1 VSVLTSEERLRSL
14 DQTVGEVKQSLVE
27 ESFVEAA
34 EALSQST
41 EVDGAFQER
50 LVEIAERLR
59 ALPGELEP
67 SVFDREQLH
76 NLHTAL
82 HETRDLLQEL
92 EQQQDRLNTL
102 NELLITIERI
112 RHVIRDVIDEHVTGM
127 SGDAGVVLQQLNQWL
142 PNTPQHRIARL
153 VDVDRRTLARWS
165 EQPGPPRRRLQL
177 VAQLVAILRHS
188 WTEEGVLAWF
198 DRRNRGLDS
207 RKPISLLDDAA
218 HERDLLMAARSTRS
232 MYGT

>member
-14 DQTVGEVKQSLVE
+14 DQTVGEVKQRLVDAP
-27 ESFVEAA
+27 FVEAA
-34 EALSQST
+34 QMLCESE
-41 EVDGAFQER
+41 EVDSAFEER
-50 LVEIAERLR
+50 LREIAQRLR

-76 NLHTAL
+76 TLHTAL

-92 EQQQDRLNTL
+92 KQQPGRLDTL
-102 NELLITIERI
+102 NELLVTVERI
-112 RHVIRDVIDEHVTGM
+112 RHVIRDAIDEHVTGIT
-127 SGDAGVVLQQLNQWL
+127 SDAGGVLRQLHEWL
-142 PNTPQHRIARL
+142 PNTPQREIARL
-153 VDVDRRTLARWS
+153 VDVDRRTLTRWS
-165 EQPGPPRRRLQL
+165 EQPGPPKRRLQL

-188 WTEEGVLAWF
+188 WTEDGVLAWF
-198 DRRNRGLDS
+198 DRPNRGLDD

-232 MYGT
+232 QYGT